1 MTKSKLERFAQIDT
15 FENVFQHLQTK
26 EEVEPFHLQGKWNA
40 EYFKNNNNIVLEL
53 GCGKG
58 EYTIGMATEN
68 KTKNYIG
75 ADLKGNR
82 IWIGAKHALENSM
95 KNVAFLRTR
104 IENIA
109 YAFSE
114 NEVSEIWITF
124 PDPQPQKTREKKRL
138 THPRFLDKYK
148 KILKKGGVIQLKTD
162 NEPLFLFTLEIIKE
176 RNCKIL
182 CYTNNLYNKGNI
194 TFNEEAIPS
203 ETKSIKTYYEKL
215 FSDKGFNI
223 CYVAFI
229 DEPASNKN

>member
-1 MTKSKLERFAQIDT
+1 MTKSKIERFAQIDT
-15 FENVFQHLQTK
+15 FDNVFQHLQNK
-26 EEVEPFHLQGKWNA
+26 EEVEPFHLQGKWNT

-58 EYTIGMATEN
+58 EYTVGMATN
-68 KTKNYIG
+68 NSNKNYIG

-82 IWIGAKHALENSM
+82 IWIGAKHALENKM
-95 KNVAFLRTR
+95 PNVAFLRTR

-109 YAFSE
+109 YAFIE

-176 RNCKIL
+176 RKSKIL
-182 CYTNNLYNKGNI
+182 CYTNNLYNKGSVA
-194 TFNEEAIPS
+194 FNEEVIPA
-203 ETKSIKTYYEKL
+203 ETKQIKTYYEKL

-229 DEPASNKN
+229 DG